1 MDVQP
6 GLTAEF
12 DFEVTDEFSTDVG
25 GTVPR
30 RVLSTPRMIG
40 LMELAAMRALHPRL
54 AQGTTSVGFE
64 ISIKHVSAAT
74 VGTTCAVRCE
84 LVEVIEGR
92 KFRFAV
98 EVDQAGRTI
107 GVGVHERRL
116 IEAEKFAP
124 SVT

>member
-1 MDVQP
+1 MDIQP
-6 GLTAEF
+6 GLVAEF

-25 GTVPR
+25 GTVR
-30 RVLSTPRMIG
+30 RKVLSTPRMIG
-40 LMELAAMRALHPRL
+40 LMERASMLALHPRL
-54 AQGTTSVGFE
+54 SPGTTSVGFE
-64 ISIKHVSAAT
+64 ISIKHVAAAA
-74 VGTTCAVRCE
+74 VGTTCTVRSE
-84 LVEVIEGR
+84 LVEVNEGR

-107 GVGVHERRL
+107 GVGAHERRL